1 MKRIRLVQPDAGG
14 RISGGYRYNAQMAA
28 HGAWDLCAVDADGLD
43 AVVPALDA
51 DLVIADSIWLT
62 EATVA
67 PLLRRPAVAFLIHAF
82 PSLVRSAERGEPAG
96 APSRFELAALEA
108 VGRVVLPG
116 PHHAAVLTGRAVQV
130 AVCEPGVDDAW
141 RTPPR
146 RRAGPCALVSVGAVT
161 PLKGFADV
169 LDALEPL
176 AGQVRWTVVGSLDV
190 DPAYARRFVE
200 RARRLP
206 GVTVLGQR
214 SPEEVRTLVAAADLL
229 VMPSYT
235 ENHPLVL
242 LEAMA
247 ASVPVV
253 AYAAG
258 GIPGL
263 TTHGREGLLAPI
275 GDRAALAA
283 HLGRLVADED
293 ERWSMAEAC
302 WRRQAALPSWAAA
315 ARAARE
321 TLERLV

>member
-1 MKRIRLVQPDAGG
+1 MKRIRLVQPDPGG
-14 RISGGYRYNAQMAA
+14 RISGGYRYNAEMAA
-28 HGAWDLCAVDADGLD
+28 HGAWDLCAVEQDQLE
-43 AVVPALDA
+43 AVVPALEA

-67 PLLRRPAVAFLIHAF
+67 PFLRRPAAFLIHAF
-82 PSLVRSAERGEPAG
+82 PSLVRSAERGEPATV
-96 APSRFELAALEA
+96 PSPVELAALEA
-108 VGRVVLPG
+108 IGRVVLPG
-116 PHHAAVLTGRAVQV
+116 PHHAAALRGHAVEV
-130 AVCEPGVDDAW
+130 VVCQPGVAHGW
-141 RTPPR
+141 RAPPR
-146 RRAGPCALVSVGAVT
+146 RRNGPCALVSVGAVT

-176 AGQVRWTVVGSLDV
+176 AGQFRWTVVGSLDV
-190 DPAYARRFVE
+190 DPGYARRFLE

-214 SPEEVRTLVAAADLL
+214 PPDEVQTLVTAADLL

-258 GIPGL
+258 GIPAL
-263 TTHGREGLLAPI
+263 LTHGTEGLLAPV
-275 GDRAALAA
+275 GDGAALAA
-283 HLGRLVADED
+283 HLRRLIGDEA
-293 ERWSMAEAC
+293 ERWSMAQAC
-302 WRRQAALPSWAAA
+302 WRRQAALPSWADA
-315 ARAARE
+315 ARAARQA
-321 TLERLV
+321 LERLT